1 MVNFKRIIFGF
12 SHVTC
17 WCFLS
22 LLTAQVSGLG
32 SGTGMWSRIPEPSQ
46 DIPTVML
53 GSDNHVSLMG
63 VINSTTS
70 ERFIKD
76 LNTLFL
82 PTNPK
87 KNNSD
92 NSDMY
97 VYIDS
102 PGGHVDAGMKIMSEI
117 RKHNISCVADKAYSM
132 AFTIF
137 QSCANRYIT
146 TSGRLMQHQM
156 SYGVEGTHLQVVSY
170 VKMMDQINDYLM
182 RLESERIGI
191 PQHEFE
197 NLVSNDLWLFSDV
210 AVERNFADQIV
221 ELWCTDEL
229 IEIKRCPLML

>member
-1 MVNFKRIIFGF
+1 MVIFKIILLGLCN
-12 SHVTC
+12 VTC
-17 WCFLS
+17 WCFLIS
-22 LLTAQVSGLG
+22 LTAQVSSLG
-32 SGTGMWSRIPEPSQ
+32 EWSRTWEPPQ
-46 DIPTVML
+46 DVSTVVML
-53 GSDNHVSLMG
+53 GSDNHINLMG
-63 VINSTTS
+63 NINSTTS
-70 ERFIKD
+70 WQFTKD
-76 LNTLFL
+76 LNALIL
-82 PTNPK
+82 RTNK
-87 KNNSD
+87 KVD

-117 RKHNISCVADKAYSM
+117 RKYNISCVADKAYSM
-132 AFTIF
+132 AFAIF

-146 TSGRLMQHQM
+146 MSGHLMQHQM

-170 VKMMDQINDYLM
+170 VEMMNQINDYLT
-182 RLESERIGI
+182 RLESQRIGI

-229 IEIKRCPLML
+229 IDRKKCPFM

>member
-1 MVNFKRIIFGF
+1 MVSLKRVLLGF

-17 WCFLS
+17 WCFFS
-22 LLTAQVSGLG
+22 LLTAQVSGSG

-70 ERFIKD
+70 GRFIKD
-76 LNTLFL
+76 LNALIL
-82 PTNPK
+82 PTKPK
-87 KNNSD
+87 KD

-132 AFTIF
+132 AFAIF

-191 PQHEFE
+191 PQQEFE

-210 AVERNFADQIV
+210 AVERNFADQTV
-221 ELWCTDEL
+221 EMWCTDEL
-229 IEIKRCPLML
+229 IDIKRCPFML